1 MNSDLNQQGN
11 IGSDGELG
19 VMPVRAVK
27 KPKNSKTIL
36 LIVIFLIILSGVVV
50 LLALKDRFFPTEIKQ
65 PSIAQPQDPSIA
77 KLINPTTGETWL
89 LEPKA
94 ITAQGWLKLEDVTYM
109 QSLYGTTSVSQLL
122 KNNLPTYLEVGKRGD
137 NSIIL
142 VSAPSEDSEGYFFLF
157 ERQPNGEAIAIA
169 RPQASAPNKDKWVNT
184 VKDLVSAKVS
194 RIDEETHYDSLD
206 VPVKIAIHNNDHVVR
221 PKYFDIGSSE
231 SSVLGAGIEKVLVTE
246 LGQSKIYK
254 VELTNVETDLTNIA
268 YYMETPLHTF
278 IGLDYEPNQLSL
290 EGYVFDNSV
299 SLKKDEEFDSLV
311 PIAQGCGILDGSVT
325 RSEVIK
331 DSELKV
337 IGKTNSG
344 QSVYRLADE
353 NHILYQK
360 AYEEYQD
367 SYGSEAISMENYLDN
382 HGLVLIKN
390 PQNELL
396 VYVREKYAPIYGCA
410 KPVIYLYPET
420 TTKVSVVVGADVT
433 ISDPLYPA
441 SGWRDVLAHPDGSLV
456 YQSKIYDSLFWE
468 GNGHGR
474 YPSITSGVV
483 VARAEAPTVIRR
495 QLTELG
501 LNTKESNDFM
511 EFWGNKIPDAP
522 YVRLTWFGTE
532 ELNRLAPLR
541 ITPKPDTLIRVFLDM
556 SGLERPISIPAQKLT
571 SSPRRGFTVVEWG
584 GLTSQKLE

>member
-1 MNSDLNQQGN
+1 
-11 IGSDGELG
+11 
-19 VMPVRAVK
+19 
-27 KPKNSKTIL
+27 
-36 LIVIFLIILSGVVV
+36 
-50 LLALKDRFFPTEIKQ
+50 
-65 PSIAQPQDPSIA
+65 
-77 KLINPTTGETWL
+77 
-89 LEPKA
+89 
-94 ITAQGWLKLEDVTYM
+94 
-109 QSLYGTTSVSQLL
+109 
-122 KNNLPTYLEVGKRGD
+122 
-137 NSIIL
+137 
-142 VSAPSEDSEGYFFLF
+142 
-157 ERQPNGEAIAIA
+157 
-169 RPQASAPNKDKWVNT
+169 
-184 VKDLVSAKVS
+184 
-194 RIDEETHYDSLD
+194 
-206 VPVKIAIHNNDHVVR
+206 
-221 PKYFDIGSSE
+221 
-231 SSVLGAGIEKVLVTE
+231 
-246 LGQSKIYK
+246 
-254 VELTNVETDLTNIA
+254 
-268 YYMETPLHTF
+268 METPLHTF

-331 DSELKV
+331 DSELRV